1 MNAHTHAYRRPAET
15 TLSQAGANMLGAAA
29 RFIASVRD
37 TLARWIWRSR
47 YRDELEH
54 LSDRQ
59 LRDMGLSRDEVAREV
74 TKPFWRA

>member
-37 TLARWIWRSR
+37 
-47 YRDELEH
+47 
-54 LSDRQ
+54 
-59 LRDMGLSRDEVAREV
+59 MGLSRDEVAREV